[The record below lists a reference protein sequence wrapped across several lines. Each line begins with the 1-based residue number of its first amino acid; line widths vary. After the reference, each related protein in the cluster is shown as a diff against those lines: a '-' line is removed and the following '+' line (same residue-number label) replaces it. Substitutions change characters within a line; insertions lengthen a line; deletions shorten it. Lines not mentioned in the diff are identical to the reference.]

1 MTIPNPDS
9 PLSPSAPAT
18 PPLDERGQRARDR
31 VLLFVR
37 GMELPPLESVDLARE
52 SLNRSG
58 TGVPPAEAMRVLRE
72 LLAERGLAH
81 SLLNSRGE
89 RQLSAPPMNRH
100 SMIAE
105 ELDRKPWLTALR
117 RAVQRLTDLF
127 RCRNAESGGKDHR
140 HG

>member
-1 MTIPNPDS
+1 MTISNHDS
-9 PLSPSAPAT
+9 SLSPAAP
-18 PPLDERGQRARDR
+18 PPDERGQRARDR

-37 GMELPPLESVDLARE
+37 GMDLPPLESVDLARE

-58 TGVPPAEAMRVLRE
+58 TDVPPAEAMRVLRE

-89 RQLSAPPMNRH
+89 RQLSAPPMNRRP
-100 SMIAE
+100 MIAE

-117 RAVQRLTDLF
+117 RVFHRLTDLF
-127 RCRNAESGGKDHR
+127 RCRNDGPGVKDHR